1 MKMTIKEFRR
11 AYLEEAVKICG
22 TAELLGERCG
32 ISPPYISLLRTGR
45 REVGHKSARSI
56 EKGVGWPEGSMDRP
70 PLGEDGSVEITH
82 LLKTLPE
89 ETAIAAVIASLPQL
103 SAVGVRQLTA
113 ALLKQLHDV
122 GDS

>member
-1 MKMTIKEFRR
+1 MTIREFRR
-11 AYLEEAVKICG
+11 TYLLDAIKVCG
-22 TAELLGERCG
+22 TAEALADRMGM
-32 ISPPYISLLRTGR
+32 SPQYVSMLKIGT
-45 REVGHKSARSI
+45 REIGHKSARSI
-56 EKGVGWPEGSMDRP
+56 EKAVGWPEGSMDRP
-70 PLGEDGSVEITH
+70 PVGEDGSVEITH

-103 SAVGVRQLTA
+103 SEIGVRQLTA